1 MLIDIHGDIWTDI
14 TVKRL
19 MGETDVIRRC
29 HLERF
34 KNGNMAGGIFIVWA
48 DPPHDK
54 RPKERLEEN
63 IRAMS
68 KEIYESRDFLKI
80 VYDSDGFR
88 KAISE
93 EKLAVM
99 LGLEGLSAIQDDIEG
114 VYALYQFGF
123 RHASLTWNEQNE
135 LATGSSGDSTR
146 GLTTKGKDVIKIMND
161 LGMILDV
168 SHANDKTFW
177 DVYEY
182 TDRPFISS
190 HSNSRNLCNV
200 PRNLTDEQIKAI
212 AERDGLIG
220 INAFQEFI
228 SRNPEKRNVD
238 FLINHIEHM
247 AEIAGIDRI
256 ALGFD
261 FFEYLE
267 NDTTDTFTENPYRG
281 TIGLEDISKADNL
294 IKNLKSR
301 GFSKDD
307 IDGIS
312 HKNFL
317 KFLDRVT
324 K

>member
-1 MLIDIHGDIWTDI
+1 MLIDIHGDIWTDV

-19 MGETDVIRRC
+19 MGETDVIKRR

-34 KNGNMAGGIFIVWA
+34 KKGNMSGGIFIVWA

-54 RPKERLEEN
+54 RPKERLAEN

-68 KEIYESRDFLKI
+68 KEIYESRNFLEI
-80 VYDSDGFR
+80 VYDADGFR
-88 KAISE
+88 KAVSE
-93 EKLAVM
+93 EKLAVI
-99 LGLEGLSAIQDDIEG
+99 LGLEGLGAIQDDIEG
-114 VYALYQFGF
+114 IYPLYQFGF

-212 AERDGLIG
+212 AEKDGLIG

-228 SRNPEKRNVD
+228 SRDPEKRNVD
-238 FLINHIEHM
+238 FLINHIEHI

-267 NDTTDTFTENPYRG
+267 NDTTDTFTENPYKR

-294 IKNLKSR
+294 IKKLKSR
-301 GFSKDD
+301 GFSKDH
-307 IDGIS
+307 INKIS
-312 HKNFL
+312 HENFL
-317 KFLDRVT
+317 SFLDRIM
-324 K
+324 